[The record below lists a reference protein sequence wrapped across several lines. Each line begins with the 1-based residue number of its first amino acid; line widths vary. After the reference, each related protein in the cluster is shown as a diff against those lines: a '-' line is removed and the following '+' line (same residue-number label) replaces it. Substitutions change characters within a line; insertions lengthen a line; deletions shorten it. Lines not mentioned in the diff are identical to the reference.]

1 MSTPV
6 SSYKCKKKSDS
17 WTAQRARALS
27 ALVLAIIILPGK
39 ICNAEEQQILPTALA
54 ENSDLESEAVVLA
67 VSHSQPAIPNVAV
80 APGGALI
87 WSETIKICRLESTQ
101 DLSLIDLPPQS
112 IDLTPLLTM
121 PPAGREMLDKVG
133 VMLAGVGSGEVDLI
147 SYARQKPAPDF
158 GASYRD
164 LLKRVA
170 LAGLRRIQDEAALT
184 RATIMGTVST
194 YNPFRGGRQEGGPE
208 TASGEV
214 YDPTAWTAAIKTE
227 LRNRFRGVRYGRL
240 YQPAFALVESGNKQL
255 IVKINPVGPLRPGRV
270 LDLNERSMRH
280 FDPFLTRG
288 LIDDVKITLLP
299 GEDWTPGPVGSAYAI
314 DLHNHAWRTASA
326 HSNAFETASRPADP
340 KPTPLDVPAV
350 HIQGSFAGQTLR
362 AEVTPSSGG

>member
-17 WTAQRARALS
+17 WTAQRARTLS
-27 ALVLAIIILPGK
+27 AVVLAIIILPGK
-39 ICNAEEQQILPTALA
+39 ICNAEEQHILSTALA
-54 ENSDLESEAVVLA
+54 EKSDLESDAVVLA
-67 VSHSQPAIPNVAV
+67 ATHSQPAIPDVAV
-80 APGGALI
+80 APGAALI
-87 WSETIKICRLESTQ
+87 WSETTEICRVESTQ

-255 IVKINPVGPLRPGRV
+255 IVKINDVGPLRPGRV

-280 FDPFLTRG
+280 FDPSLTQG
-288 LIDDVKITLLP
+288 LIDDVKITFLP
-299 GEDWTPGPVGSAYAI
+299 GEDWTPGPVESAYAI
-314 DLHNHAWRTASA
+314 GLQNGHWRTASA
-326 HSNAFETASRPADP
+326 QPEPAEPGGQSFDSETRR
-340 KPTPLDVPAV
+340 
-350 HIQGSFAGQTLR
+350 LR
-362 AEVTPSSGG
+362 APVVYAPHHRVKKDILAEMTPNGGS